1 MSNVISGSSLFPPI
15 QQPVQQ
21 PAAPA
26 SDVEQ
31 EGFGD
36 VLRKAISQVEGVH
49 TDAQQ
54 QAAALLRGDNSD
66 IHNVMVA
73 VEKADIAF
81 QLMMQ
86 VRNKI
91 VNAYQD
97 ISKMQF

>member
-1 MSNVISGSSLFPPI
+1 MNNVISGGSLFPPI
-15 QQPVQQ
+15 QQPATATP
-21 PAAPA
+21 PALNQ
-26 SDVEQ
+26 EQ

-36 VLRKAISQVEGVH
+36 VLKKAISQVEGLH
-49 TDAQQ
+49 TDTQQ
-54 QAAALLRGDNSD
+54 QAAALLRGDGSD
-66 IHNVMVA
+66 IHNVMIA